1 MKVKAFGKINLTL
14 DVLGRRR
21 DGYHLLDT
29 VMQTVSIWDELEIQT
44 GGERGVRLEC
54 NRESLPLDSRTQST
68 GRRSSSW
75 RTRALSTRD

>member
-14 DVLGRRR
+14 DVVGRRQ

-44 GGERGVRLEC
+44 GREKGVHLEC
-54 NRESLPLDSRTQST
+54 NRESLPLDSKNTVY
-68 GRRSSSW
+68 
-75 RTRALSTRD
+75 RAAKFFM